1 MPQALRFM
9 LKVSIFAKKNLS
21 MNHIQSIINQY
32 LSFQKIQPPRSLGI
46 PPQYL
51 LAFFLFCAVLP
62 ACRVKEGCAASQK
75 GYTNNME
82 RSKKHGKTSLFPKSV
97 TKKLKH

>member
-1 MPQALRFM
+1 MSKGF
-9 LKVSIFAKKNLS
+9 SFAKKISS
-21 MNHIQSIINQY
+21 MNNMRFINQR
-32 LSFQKIQPPRSLGI
+32 FSLPKV

-51 LAFFLFCAVLP
+51 LAFFLFAAALP

-82 RSKKHGKTSLFPKSV
+82 RSKKHGTTSLFPKSG
-97 TKKLKH
+97 TRKLKSKK